1 MNSNVIIMDKTGM
14 APNDGLGKLVLLVK
28 KFSPK
33 VASTLVSF
41 AS

>member
-1 MNSNVIIMDKTGM
+1 VNSIVIIMDKTGM
-14 APNDGLGKLVLLVK
+14 APTDRLGKLVLLVK

-33 VASTLVSF
+33 VASALLSF